1 MASPKQYKNVY
12 TILEKVKKGEIQ
24 SHYKTDSGLFGKI
37 DFYKKEDLVKPYMHY
52 IDESRL
58 KHIVEA
64 QIYNQNSIMS
74 SYQKFSKSS
83 SFKKLD
89 DDKKPDHDAFHRK
102 FKETYE
108 KIPKHL
114 KNDIF
119 KMYYNKIDKLQ
130 FSERT
135 DTNYTKFKFLET
147 ANNPVGKIMTES
159 SNLKSSIFARNII
172 EYFTMQMTMME
183 YVDADAAQSIMK
195 SLNGASE
202 FDNDDIDNL
211 LSKMLGNK
219 LSKDM
224 LEDSMK
230 KAQDDCKAIDGSMPQ
245 DLQDDLFNNAK
256 DRSAGKEITPDHLNY
271 VAENLMRINIS
282 LNSFKEKIKKI
293 MDKSKNYFSANKKV
307 ISEDIFNT
315 DNIAGIDDYI
325 ELHPKLRKIMSENI
339 EIKDTKS
346 VGKVN
351 IYIDVSGSMSD
362 RCAITD
368 SSDYV
373 SKLDF
378 CKSFAV
384 KLEDMKMLNKIYI
397 FNTNVREHKKDL
409 FSLANLGTSGGTSLN
424 AVVEHIRKHADNA
437 LVITDAEDRC
447 SIYSEKAYFV
457 GVKGARF
464 NTFNNE
470 VIKQY
475 TDNNQMIVF
484 DGTKI
489 YNVNRQGDIIN

>member
-64 QIYNQNSIMS
+64 QIYDQTSIMKA
-74 SYQKFSKSS
+74 YTKFSKSS
-83 SFKKLD
+83 GFKKLE
-89 DDKKPDHDAFHRK
+89 DDKKPDQDKFYNK
-102 FKETYE
+102 FKETYQ
-108 KIPKHL
+108 KIPSHL

-119 KMYYNKIDKLQ
+119 KMYYNKIEKLE

-135 DTNYTKFKFLET
+135 DTNYTKFKFLER

-159 SNLKSSIFARNII
+159 SNLKSSIFARNIL
-172 EYFTMQMTMME
+172 EYFTMQLTMME
-183 YVDADAAQSIMK
+183 YIDADAAKDLMK
-195 SLNGASE
+195 SLGGASE

-211 LSKMLGNK
+211 LSKMFDNK

-224 LEDSMK
+224 LNESMQE
-230 KAQDDCKAIDGSMPQ
+230 AQNSCKALDGSMPQ

-256 DRSAGKEITPDHLNY
+256 DREAGKEITPDHLNY
-271 VAENLMRINIS
+271 VAENLKKINLS

-293 MDKSKNYFSANKKV
+293 MDKSKNYFSANKIV
-307 ISEDIFNT
+307 VSDDIFNT
-315 DNIAGIDDYI
+315 DNIAGIDDFV
-325 ELHPKLRKIMSENI
+325 ELHPKLRKIMAENI
-339 EIKDTKS
+339 EVKDTKS

-362 RCAITD
+362 RCAVTNNSEYI
-368 SSDYV
+368 

-378 CKSFAV
+378 CKAFAV
-384 KLEDMKMLNKIYI
+384 KLEDMNMLNKIYI
-397 FNTNVREHKKDL
+397 FNTSVKEHKKDL
-409 FSLANLGTSGGTSLN
+409 FSLANLATSGGTSLN
-424 AVVEHIRKHADNA
+424 NVLDHIKKRDDNA
-437 LVITDAEDRC
+437 LIITDAEDRC
-447 SIYSEKAYFV
+447 NSYSEKAYFV
-457 GVKGARF
+457 GIKGARF
-464 NTFNNE
+464 NCFDKNI
-470 VIKQY
+470 IKQY
-475 TDNNQMIVF
+475 TDNQQMIVF
-484 DGTKI
+484 DGTRI
-489 YNVNRQGDIIN
+489 YNVDTKGDVIS

>member
-64 QIYNQNSIMS
+64 QIYDQSQITNS
-74 SYQKFSKSS
+74 YTRFSKSS

-89 DDKKPDHDAFHRK
+89 DDKKPDYDAFHKK
-102 FKETYE
+102 FRETYE

-135 DTNYTKFKFLET
+135 DTNYTKFKFLER
-147 ANNPVGKIMTES
+147 ANNPVGKIMTET
-159 SNLKSSIFARNII
+159 SNLKSSIYARNII

-183 YVDADAAQSIMK
+183 YIDAEAAQNIMK

-211 LSKMLGNK
+211 LSKMLDNK
-219 LSKDM
+219 MSKDM
-224 LEDSMK
+224 LDDAMQ
-230 KAQDDCKAIDGSMPQ
+230 KAQNDCKSLDGSMSQ

-256 DRSAGKEITPDHLNY
+256 DRNAGKEITPDHLNY
-271 VAENLMRINIS
+271 VAENLKKINLS

-293 MDKSKNYFSANKKV
+293 MDKSKNYFSASKKV
-307 ISEDIFNT
+307 IREDLFNT

-339 EIKDTKS
+339 EIKDTIS
-346 VGKVN
+346 QGKVN

-362 RCAITD
+362 RCAVTNTSEYI
-368 SSDYV
+368 

-397 FNTNVREHKKDL
+397 FNTTVKEHKKDL
-409 FSLANLGTSGGTSLN
+409 FSLANLGTSGGTCLN
-424 AVVEHIRKHADNA
+424 TVVEHIRKHPDNA

-447 SIYSEKAYFV
+447 SVYSEKAYFV

-464 NTFNNE
+464 NCFNND
-470 VIKQY
+470 VIKKY
-475 TDNNQMIVF
+475 TESNQMIVF

-489 YNVNRQGDIIN
+489 YNVNSKGDAIN